1 MNNLAFLFYCF
12 LLLPVGSFAQ
22 HKIPVLEQCTIT
34 QLKANSQIIIPVKK
48 QVIPFREKIFVRF
61 EELGEIYNPTFP
73 ETRHKI
79 SVYNFQQQGAG
90 FLYLSKSLSTYRSSV
105 MIYDTGLHYGVWTDG
120 KCDSLMEYEV
130 TRVGENLEITGKVYS
145 CFYGS

>member
-90 FLYLSKSLSTYRSSV
+90 FLYLSIGCANEAKKFPNFLQEKSSCS
-105 MIYDTGLHYGVWTDG
+105 GL
-120 KCDSLMEYEV
+120 
-130 TRVGENLEITGKVYS
+130 VYT
-145 CFYGS
+145 